1 MEGFWSRDNSELLSF
16 EADWREIL
24 DPAIEPGEGD
34 DFHLTARDLGVVVLI
49 TTGISALMATMI
61 IMSGT
66 GAWRYYFAGG
76 ACAAVSHTIP
86 VPVDVVKTRKQVDAD
101 YVDCSFPDAL
111 RKLVQ
116 AEGPTSLFVGLGPTF
131 WGYCI
136 EGSVKFGVY
145 EILKPLMATVIP
157 YRLLNFA
164 ACGAVSG
171 FAASIMLCPMEAL
184 RIRLVAERE
193 YAERGWIQGG
203 LWMIRREG
211 ASGFARGIWP
221 MLYKQVPYT
230 ITKNVSFDLITTA
243 LYRRWSSTVGWV
255 VPLTAA
261 VVASVLSCLASQ
273 PGDMLL
279 SLVNAHEGERR
290 DTMDLARVLWRLKGW
305 RGFFV
310 GLKTRL
316 LHVGMIV
323 TMQLLI
329 YDFVKRSFGIA
340 ATGSI

>member
-1 MEGFWSRDNSELLSF
+1 
-16 EADWREIL
+16 
-24 DPAIEPGEGD
+24 
-34 DFHLTARDLGVVVLI
+34 
-49 TTGISALMATMI
+49 
-61 IMSGT
+61 
-66 GAWRYYFAGG
+66 
-76 ACAAVSHTIP
+76 
-86 VPVDVVKTRKQVDAD
+86 
-101 YVDCSFPDAL
+101 
-111 RKLVQ
+111 
-116 AEGPTSLFVGLGPTF
+116 
-131 WGYCI
+131 
-136 EGSVKFGVY
+136 
-145 EILKPLMATVIP
+145 
-157 YRLLNFA
+157 
-164 ACGAVSG
+164 
-171 FAASIMLCPMEAL
+171 MEAL

-193 YAERGWIQGG
+193 YAERGWVQGG

-211 ASGFARGIWP
+211 VSGLARGIWP
-221 MLYKQVPYT
+221 MMYKQVPYT

-243 LYRRWSSTVGWV
+243 LYRWWSSSVGWV

-279 SLVNAHEGERR
+279 SLANAHEGERR
-290 DTMDLARVLWRLKGW
+290 NTVDLARVLWRLKGW

-329 YDFVKRSFGIA
+329 YDLVKRSFGIA